1 MAKKKIYI
9 SPSNQ
14 NGNNYAYGNTTE
26 DVQCGKIGEALKKA
40 LDRCGFETKLEQYL
54 TATQRV
60 NNSNAWGADMHI
72 PIHTNAFNGQVGGTR
87 IFYYSAGKDAAQCV
101 FDELA
106 PITPGMSESVSKQ
119 TTWIEIKNPKA
130 VSVYCECEFHD
141 VPAYAK
147 WIIENT
153 EKIGEA
159 ICKGVCKYYGVKY
172 VEPKSE
178 KPTATTIYRVQVGA
192 FAEKANADLML
203 KRLAEAGFSG
213 YITKA

>member
-1 MAKKKIYI
+1 MAIKIYI

-14 NGNNYAYGNTTE
+14 DGNKYAYGNTTE
-26 DVQCGKIGEALKKA
+26 DVQCGKIGKALETALK
-40 LDRCGFETKLEQYL
+40 RCGFETKLEQYL
-54 TATQRV
+54 TASQRV
-60 NNSNAWGADMHI
+60 KNSDAWGADMHV
-72 PIHTNAFNGQVGGTR
+72 PIHTNAFDGQVGGTR

-101 FDELA
+101 FNELA
-106 PITPGMSESVSKQ
+106 PITPGMSENVSKN
-119 TTWIEIKNPKA
+119 TTWIENKNPKA
-130 VSVYCECEFHD
+130 ISVYCECEFHD

-159 ICKGVCKYYGVKY
+159 ICKGICKYYGKKY
-172 VEPKSE
+172 VEPKTE
-178 KPTATTIYRVQVGA
+178 KPTETTLYKVQVGA

-213 YITKA
+213 YITKV